1 MFIACPPAPLPAC
14 PALPCLQ
21 EAGKSAGML
30 ALGVP
35 PGVASRG
42 GFSAA
47 DAIFDGYGAGGGL
60 TWAKA
65 NLILNKRRQ
74 QQQGS

>member
-1 MFIACPPAPLPAC
+1 MMLACLFS
-14 PALPCLQ
+14 CLQ

-65 NLILNKRRQ
+65 NLILNKRRE
-74 QQQGS
+74 QGA